1 MPADDSW
8 DSSPP
13 RERAEAAAAA
23 VRLPVQQDSPNP
35 PAVSGAV
42 VTDATSLKNALEEVL
57 GPMQKAL
64 DDLTVKIAR
73 ERVDRKDAIER
84 LEKVLQRVQT
94 APPPNVAV
102 AHAAPSPAPPP
113 VAFSPPAA
121 QPFAVSPSSR
131 PPPVAPVAAAPKAL
145 SPVPPPV
152 AATPAPPPVPA
163 SVAPAAAP
171 ASPVIYRPSSVPPG
185 ELEGPSDLAV
195 IEGPRRIEVA
205 SYSTD
210 LGIDLPPGLDGSRN
224 KRRMLWLVV
233 LVIIGGALAMI
244 ISMLI
249 SRSRGPGAL

>member
-1 MPADDSW
+1 MPADDGW

-13 RERAEAAAAA
+13 RERTEAAAA
-23 VRLPVQQDSPNP
+23 PVHIPSEASPKP
-35 PAVSGAV
+35 PAASGAV
-42 VTDATSLKNALEEVL
+42 VTDATSLKSALEEVL

-102 AHAAPSPAPPP
+102 TPASPSPAPPP
-113 VAFSPPAA
+113 VAFPPSAA

-131 PPPVAPVAAAPKAL
+131 PPPVAPVAVSPAP
-145 SPVPPPV
+145 SPVPPQV
-152 AATPAPPPVPA
+152 AAAPARPPVPA
-163 SVAPAAAP
+163 AIEPAATT
-171 ASPVIYRPSSVPPG
+171 IYRPASVPPG

-195 IEGPRRIEVA
+195 VEGPRRIEVA

-224 KRRMLWLVV
+224 KKRMLWLVAFI
-233 LVIIGGALAMI
+233 LVGGAVAMVI
-244 ISMLI
+244 LMIL
-249 SRSRGPGAL
+249 SRSRGPGAP

>member
-1 MPADDSW
+1 
-8 DSSPP
+8 
-13 RERAEAAAAA
+13 
-23 VRLPVQQDSPNP
+23 
-35 PAVSGAV
+35 
-42 VTDATSLKNALEEVL
+42 L
-57 GPMQKAL
+57 GPMQRAL

-73 ERVDRKDAIER
+73 ERVDRNDAIER

-94 APPPNVAV
+94 APPPNVAL

-113 VAFSPPAA
+113 VAYSPPGA

-152 AATPAPPPVPA
+152 AMTPAPPPVPA
-163 SVAPAAAP
+163 AAAP
-171 ASPVIYRPSSVPPG
+171 APAPAPAAPAVYRPSSVPPG

-195 IEGPRRIEVA
+195 IEGPRRIEVP

-224 KRRMLWLVV
+224 KRRMLWLVA
-233 LVIIGGALAMI
+233 LVVIGGALAMI
-244 ISMLI
+244 ISMIL